1 MRTDSRG
8 KSGPVAPT
16 KQRMGGVR
24 GSQSRQ
30 SANPARDQP
39 NCASAFTAAPGT
51 EKEKITSLTHF
62 LTKMPFVS
70 AGQLR
75 DRVPHIE
82 TSSCSH
88 SLYIIVL

>member
-8 KSGPVAPT
+8 KSGPVTPT

-30 SANPARDQP
+30 SANQARDQP

-51 EKEKITSLTHF
+51 KKEKN
-62 LTKMPFVS
+62 
-70 AGQLR
+70 
-75 DRVPHIE
+75 HIPD
-82 TSSCSH
+82 TFSH
-88 SLYIIVL
+88 QNAICICWPALKQSTTY